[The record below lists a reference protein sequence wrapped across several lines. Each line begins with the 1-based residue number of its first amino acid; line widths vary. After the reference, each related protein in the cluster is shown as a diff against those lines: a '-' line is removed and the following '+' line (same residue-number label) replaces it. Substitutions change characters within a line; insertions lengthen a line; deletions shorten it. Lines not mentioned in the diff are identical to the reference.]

1 MCENLISELIH
12 DAAGV
17 GDMTFM
23 GTYERMTAY
32 LWGHATCEARGQHE
46 GDVSSCEDEG
56 GEVDIITFSALSG
69 LAGVVVSISK

>member
-1 MCENLISELIH
+1 
-12 DAAGV
+12 
-17 GDMTFM
+17 MTVM

-46 GDVSSCEDEG
+46 GAVSSCEDEG